1 MEKIMFNSKI
11 GKFVAIGVAVG
22 AGIVAFKI
30 LRNALKKYNR
40 DLKKETAQCD
50 HCNCNCVEK
59 NS

>member
-1 MEKIMFNSKI
+1 MFNSKI
-11 GKFVAIGVAVG
+11 GKFVAVGVAVG

>member
-11 GKFVAIGVAVG
+11 GKFVAVGIAVG

-30 LRNALKKYNR
+30 LRNALKKYNH
-40 DLKKETAQCD
+40 DLKKETTQRDC
-50 HCNCNCVEK
+50 CNCVEN